1 MQAELFILKVKS
13 NLFECLPPFVLEK
26 DGTSLRKSNSPTTS
40 HASPTHHRAWNWFA
54 LPLIS
59 GGYLNAVVPSYE
71 WRVIFS
77 VAGRELFMLR
87 FQFHGRGNLYGTC
100 MYMIYFFKWN
110 ACSWPW

>member
-54 LPLIS
+54 LPL
-59 GGYLNAVVPSYE
+59 
-71 WRVIFS
+71 
-77 VAGRELFMLR
+77 
-87 FQFHGRGNLYGTC
+87 
-100 MYMIYFFKWN
+100 
-110 ACSWPW
+110 